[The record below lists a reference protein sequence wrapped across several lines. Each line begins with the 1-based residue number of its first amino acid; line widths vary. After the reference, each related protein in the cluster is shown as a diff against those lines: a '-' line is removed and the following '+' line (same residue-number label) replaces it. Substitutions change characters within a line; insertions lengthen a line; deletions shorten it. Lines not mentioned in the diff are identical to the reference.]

1 MTSQLRPGL
10 SNSCVID
17 IRVVA
22 QSQTSY
28 MPGRAAVSLTDH
40 WLMIQLPSP
49 GRRTSIQS
57 ECGFVSTTRDTTF
70 PADGNTVGVVGMEL
84 G

>member
-1 MTSQLRPGL
+1 MGRRMASQLRPGL

-17 IRVVA
+17 VRVVA
-22 QSQTSY
+22 QSQPSY
-28 MPGRAAVSLTDH
+28 TPGRAAVSLSAH

-49 GRRTSIQS
+49 ERRASMQS

-70 PADGNTVGVVGMEL
+70 PADGQWVQ
-84 G
+84 